1 MLDKN
6 LTLTQLNR
14 YSLEALAELC
24 KDPFFG
30 SNADFKEAYIR
41 RYVMPRF
48 FLPRNR
54 KIAEL
59 FVSDG
64 KLFNELAKRD
74 LLKNCN
80 LSDYIK
86 SSYKKNN
93 NLYRDRA
100 LFRFVSGYKIDDEAA
115 WILMENC
122 RHEEPVS
129 YTALNIHSV
138 WFREFQ
144 NEDTGSLEFK
154 QRLERAVRWKNA
166 YIEKKDNQ
174 GRIANSYIMN
184 LEFNTGQSILNF
196 HLGVNYFSKKNGV
209 FSGYIKQ
216 SFTEDFPSLPANV
229 LLWMVKHLDVQD
241 LYSYAVMCPVLL
253 YHPDVSEYLSAH
265 VDEAK
270 QDIQDLYGDKVKNRI
285 WNELLGADLFNQLK
299 KDYPDLIDDP
309 FVNNQKMWSS
319 SQEIIDNI
327 LPVWKTEREHTS
339 NESHEK
345 IFKKVVIRYL
355 EKKFDMKLEIY
366 SLSQLLSIYETS
378 EEGAPVV

>member
-1 MLDKN
+1 MLDKS

-14 YSLEALAELC
+14 NSLEALAELC
-24 KDPFFG
+24 KDPWFG
-30 SNADFKEAYIR
+30 RKADFKEAYIR
-41 RYVMPRF
+41 RYVMPKF
-48 FLPRNR
+48 FLPRN
-54 KIAEL
+54 KEIAIL
-59 FVSDG
+59 LVSDK
-64 KLFNELAKRD
+64 KLFNDLAKRD
-74 LLKNCN
+74 LLKECD

-86 SSYKKNN
+86 ASYKNN
-93 NLYRDRA
+93 MIYRDRA
-100 LFRFVSGYKIDDEAA
+100 LFRFVSGYKIDDDAA

-122 RHEEPVS
+122 SHEEPVA

-154 QRLERAVRWKNA
+154 RRLERAVRWKNA
-166 YIEKKDNQ
+166 YIEKKDNR
-174 GRIANSYIMN
+174 GGIANSYIVN
-184 LEFNTGQSILNF
+184 LEFDTGQRILNF
-196 HLGVNYFSKKNGV
+196 HLGVNYFSPNNDI
-209 FSGYIKQ
+209 FSGYINQ
-216 SFTEDFPSLPANV
+216 SFTDDYPSLPVNL
-229 LLWMVKHLDVQD
+229 LLWMVGHLTVKD
-241 LYSYAVMCPVLL
+241 LYSYVVICPVLL
-253 YHPDVSEYLSAH
+253 YHPDVSEFLNKH
-265 VDEAK
+265 VDEAREY
-270 QDIQDLYGDKVKNRI
+270 IQDLYGDNVKNRI
-285 WNELLGADLFNQLK
+285 WNELLGTDLFNQLK

-355 EKKFDMKLEIY
+355 EKKFDTKIDSP

-378 EEGAPVV
+378 KEGAPVV